1 MKIIPIYGNMVGY
14 LVVEVGRLDRPKVE
28 RDVAICLTPEK
39 ARKYI
44 VSCGHIHADYRVDEV
59 EFTIQP
65 GCRLVE
71 NGDGSLS
78 AIPTKEA
85 LKSGQGL

>member
-1 MKIIPIYGNMVGY
+1 MKIIPIYGKMVGY

-28 RDVAICLTPEK
+28 KDVAICLTPEK

-44 VSCGHIHADYRVDEV
+44 AVCGHIHADYRVDEV
-59 EFTIQP
+59 EFTIPP

-78 AIPTKEA
+78 AIHTKEA
-85 LKSGQGL
+85 LIGG